1 MRNGG
6 EQLDHDKTVGTVLL
20 DLPKEFDCI
29 PHDLLIAKLNAYGFD
44 KNTLTLLFSYLKN
57 RKQSVR
63 IKNNYSSFLELL
75 SGVPQDSILGT
86 LLFNIF
92 LNDFFLL
99 IKEALLH
106 KFGDDNTLSAFVTD
120 IDDLIEILTDES
132 QKTID

>member
-92 LNDFFLL
+92 LNDFFLF

-106 KFGDDNTLSAFVTD
+106 KFADDNTLSAFVTD

>member
-86 LLFNIF
+86 LLFSIF
-92 LNDFFLL
+92 LNDFFLF

-106 KFGDDNTLSAFVTD
+106 KFADDNTLSAFVTD